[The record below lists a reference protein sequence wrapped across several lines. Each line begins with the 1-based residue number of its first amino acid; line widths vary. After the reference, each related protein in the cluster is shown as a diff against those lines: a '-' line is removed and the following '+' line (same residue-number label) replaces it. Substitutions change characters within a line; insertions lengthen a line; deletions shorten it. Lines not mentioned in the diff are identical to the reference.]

1 MWADVDHVK
10 GKAKGKAKGNSTV
23 ACVSMRMHAV
33 SLAMVRASPCKP
45 ICASPPA
52 RSMHDTSIQD
62 AYTKV
67 GAGVEFELG
76 GAMALWVGA
85 VVGGA
90 DAPRVGPGVVGAT
103 EGALLAAVGT
113 SVGAVVGFAEDG

>member
-1 MWADVDHVK
+1 M
-10 GKAKGKAKGNSTV
+10 
-23 ACVSMRMHAV
+23 
-33 SLAMVRASPCKP
+33 P
-45 ICASPPA
+45 ICASPLA

-90 DAPRVGPGVVGAT
+90 DAPRVGPGVT

>member
-23 ACVSMRMHAV
+23 VCVSMRMHAV

-45 ICASPPA
+45 ICPPA